1 MLRRR
6 FGSFL
11 SHFTHSA
18 RSAQA
23 PVMTANLQDID
34 SRYENC
40 EVFSLGVNEDRELR
54 RRDRRTILT
63 TWAGTVLNFV

>member
-6 FGSFL
+6 FGGFL

-23 PVMTANLQDID
+23 PAMTANLQDID

-40 EVFSLGVNEDRELR
+40 EVFS
-54 RRDRRTILT
+54 
-63 TWAGTVLNFV
+63 WVLMKIENYGAVIAVQF